1 MLPWWLRYWRFWM
14 PLVAALVLALVPY
27 FRDGIVAMFGVGL
40 PMIVLA
46 FLIFLF
52 MFWWRRFN
60 LLWKYWRWWL
70 AGIVLAVWLF
80 GFLALFSTQ
89 QGILHDETL
98 GGKWGRCV
106 IGGREI
112 DVWAVLRLCSILLVA
127 LLIICPRRTLSALQR
142 FFWDIMGIK
151 ELYYKYIE
159 PSRLWRWLSLSKE
172 PAPVAEAEA
181 KAEAEVGAVDEKSRK
196 LSRQLGRRYA
206 ESAPIRTAGGWLLPP
221 IDILDMT
228 HEAEVA
234 QVDNEKRAQL
244 LEEALASYGVEA
256 KVVQINPGPAVTQFG
271 VEPGWDHK
279 YKEIREKNAR
289 GNTVVRREEVSR
301 TRVKVER
308 IASLAN
314 DLALAMAAPNIRIE
328 APVPGKSM
336 VGIEVPNVSWGA
348 VTLRAV
354 IESPPFQRLKAKSG
368 LALALGKGAGGEA
381 VSADLA
387 KMPHLLIAGATGS
400 GKTVCLNAVVSC
412 LLMHN
417 TPDDV
422 RFVMIDPKRVEM
434 IQFNTVPHLLFPVV
448 VETTRAIELLRWL
461 GQEMERRYKLFA
473 SAGARNIET
482 YNIKRPAEK
491 IPYIVLVVDEL
502 ADLMLSAFEEV
513 ESGIINLAHQ
523 SRATGIHL
531 VIATQRPSVDVVTG
545 LIKANLPTRISFAVT
560 SQVDSRTILDAV
572 GAEKL
577 LGKGDMLFL
586 PTEATKPKRLQGC
599 LVSDEEIERLV
610 KFWAGQRPKQPAAP
624 PAEHAP
630 EKAPDSLIEQARQLA
645 KKHTSISASFLQR
658 RLGIGLAKA
667 NELMEQLEQ
676 EGLLKSTPGRMKTRR
691 RIRGS
696 RGVGSE
702 R

>member
-1 MLPWWLRYWRFWM
+1 MLPWWLKYWRLWV
-14 PLVAALVLALVPY
+14 PLLLVFSLALWRD
-27 FRDGIVAMFGVGL
+27 FREGMVETYGVGVAIL
-40 PMIVLA
+40 ALA
-46 FLIFLF
+46 FVIGVGML
-52 MFWWRRFN
+52 WWWRFN
-60 LLWKYWRWWL
+60 LLWRYWRWWL
-70 AGIVLAVWLF
+70 VGAVLAIWTF
-80 GFLALFSTQ
+80 GFLAFFSPGK
-89 QGILHDETL
+89 GILHEVTL
-98 GGKWGRCV
+98 GGKWGQRV
-106 IGGREI
+106 IGDQ
-112 DVWAVLRLCSILLVA
+112 DVWGGLRLAGIFLVA
-127 LLIICPRRTLSALQR
+127 LTIISPRTMASLTRRL
-142 FFWDIMGIK
+142 FWNIMGVKDLYHRYIK
-151 ELYYKYIE
+151 
-159 PSRLWRWLSLSKE
+159 PSRLWRWLGLGKG
-172 PAPVAEAEA
+172 PAPAAEGEAEP
-181 KAEAEVGAVDEKSRK
+181 EAVKIDEKAKK
-196 LSRQLGRRYA
+196 LSRQLGKRYA
-206 ESAPIRTAGGWLLPP
+206 ETAPIPTAGGWLLPP
-221 IDILDMT
+221 LDILDMT

-234 QVDNEKRAQL
+234 QVDNEKRAEL

-314 DLALAMAAPNIRIE
+314 DLALAMAAPSIRIE

-354 IESPPFQRLKAKSG
+354 IESPSFQRLKAKSG

-400 GKTVCLNAVVSC
+400 GKTVCLNSVVCC

-434 IQFNTVPHLLFPVV
+434 IQFNAVPHLLFPVV
-448 VETTRAIELLRWL
+448 VETNRAIELLRWL

-473 SAGARNIET
+473 AAGARNIET

-610 KFWAGQRPKQPAAP
+610 KFWAGQRPKPAVP
-624 PAEHAP
+624 VVEQAP
-630 EKAPDSLIEQARQLA
+630 EKPADSLLEQAHQLA
-645 KKHTSISASFLQR
+645 QKHTRISASFLQR

-667 NELMEQLEQ
+667 KELLEQLER
-676 EGLLKSTPGRMKTRR
+676 EGLVKSTPEKEDTTEEDKG
-691 RIRGS
+691 G
-696 RGVGSE
+696 
-702 R
+702 

>member
-1 MLPWWLRYWRFWM
+1 MLPWWLRYWRFWV
-14 PLVAALVLALVPY
+14 PLLLVLCLALWRD
-27 FRDGIVAMFGVGL
+27 FRDGMVATYGMGL
-40 PMIVLA
+40 IMLALA
-46 FLIFLF
+46 FIIGLYMLW
-52 MFWWRRFN
+52 WWRFSI
-60 LLWKYWRWWL
+60 LWRYWRWWL
-70 AGIVLAVWLF
+70 VGAVLAIATF
-80 GFLALFSTQ
+80 GFLAFFRTH
-89 QGILHDETL
+89 QGILHEVTL
-98 GGKWGRCV
+98 GGRWGHRV
-106 IGGREI
+106 IGDQDIWGG
-112 DVWAVLRLCSILLVA
+112 LRLAGILLVA
-127 LLIICPRRTLSALQR
+127 LTIITPRRIASLSRR
-142 FFWDIMGIK
+142 FFWDIVGIK
-151 ELYYKYIE
+151 ALYHRYIE
-159 PSRLWRWLSLSKE
+159 TSRFWRWLGLGKE
-172 PAPVAEAEA
+172 PAPVAEAKP
-181 KAEAEVGAVDEKSRK
+181 KAEESAVDEKARK
-196 LSRQLGRRYA
+196 LSRQLGKRYA
-206 ESAPIRTAGGWLLPP
+206 ETAPIRTAGGWLLPP

-228 HEAEVA
+228 HEAEVS

-271 VEPGWDHK
+271 VDPGWDHK
-279 YKEIREKNAR
+279 YKEIKEKNAR

-368 LALALGKGAGGEA
+368 LTLALGKGAGGEA
-381 VSADLA
+381 VAADLA

-417 TPDDV
+417 TPDDL

-434 IQFNTVPHLLFPVV
+434 IQFNTAPHLLFPVV
-448 VETTRAIELLRWL
+448 VETTRAVELLRWL

-473 SAGARNIET
+473 SVGARNIET
-482 YNIKRPAEK
+482 YNIKRPAQK

-560 SQVDSRTILDAV
+560 SQVDSRTILDSV

-599 LVSDEEIERLV
+599 LVSDEEIEQLV

-658 RLGIGLAKA
+658 RLGIGLPKA
-667 NELMEQLEQ
+667 NELLEQLER
-676 EGLLKSTPGRMKTRR
+676 EGLSKSAPGKEEDEED
-691 RIRGS
+691 G
-696 RGVGSE
+696 E
-702 R
+702 

>member
-1 MLPWWLRYWRFWM
+1 MPSLPR
-14 PLVAALVLALVPY
+14 
-27 FRDGIVAMFGVGL
+27 
-40 PMIVLA
+40 
-46 FLIFLF
+46 
-52 MFWWRRFN
+52 
-60 LLWKYWRWWL
+60 
-70 AGIVLAVWLF
+70 
-80 GFLALFSTQ
+80 
-89 QGILHDETL
+89 
-98 GGKWGRCV
+98 
-106 IGGREI
+106 
-112 DVWAVLRLCSILLVA
+112 
-127 LLIICPRRTLSALQR
+127 
-142 FFWDIMGIK
+142 
-151 ELYYKYIE
+151 
-159 PSRLWRWLSLSKE
+159 
-172 PAPVAEAEA
+172 
-181 KAEAEVGAVDEKSRK
+181 
-196 LSRQLGRRYA
+196 
-206 ESAPIRTAGGWLLPP
+206 IRTAGGWLLPP

-228 HEAEVA
+228 HEAEVS
-234 QVDNEKRAQL
+234 QVDNDKRAQL

-279 YKEIREKNAR
+279 YKEIREKNAK
-289 GNTVVRREEVSR
+289 GNTVSRKEEVSR

-308 IASLAN
+308 IASLSN

-336 VGIEVPNVSWGA
+336 VGVEVPNVSWGA

-354 IESPPFQRLKAKSG
+354 IESPAFQRLKAKSG
-368 LALALGKGAGGEA
+368 LTLALGKGAGGEA

-400 GKTVCLNAVVSC
+400 GKTVCLNAVISC
-412 LLMHN
+412 ILMHN

-434 IQFNTVPHLLFPVV
+434 IQFNTVPHLLYPVV
-448 VETTRAIELLRWL
+448 VETTRAVELLRWL

-473 SAGARNIET
+473 TAGARNIET
-482 YNIKRPAEK
+482 YNIKRPAQK

-586 PTEATKPKRLQGC
+586 PTDATKPKRLQGC

-610 KFWAGQRPKQPAAP
+610 NFWAGQRPKQPAAP
-624 PAEHAP
+624 PP
-630 EKAPDSLIEQARQLA
+630 EQAPA
-645 KKHTSISASFLQR
+645 EK
-658 RLGIGLAKA
+658 
-667 NELMEQLEQ
+667 
-676 EGLLKSTPGRMKTRR
+676 
-691 RIRGS
+691 GS
-696 RGVGSE
+696 
-702 R
+702 